1 MELIS
6 LGSGGWFPQNPRWSI
21 QDKTPTSWLTRKQ
34 QVVSLVNSPSVF
46 IMHVYVCQLYIIF
59 GRCHT
64 HCTHTCCLGVHIC
77 LCFLWDFL
85 LGLDKLNSQHAIYSL
100 GFLFLGL
107 QVSPKLMIFCLLGVC
122 LQPNT
127 MVPLR
132 PSQCVQT
139 TWQVKNKQ
147 TGPYSICCLTFIC
160 QYWTRF

>member
-6 LGSGGWFPQNPRWSI
+6 LGSGGWFPQNPGWSI
-21 QDKTPTSWLTRKQ
+21 QDKTPTTWLTRKQ
-34 QVVSLVNSPSVF
+34 THLPYSLCVSMSVSF
-46 IMHVYVCQLYIIF
+46 ILYLADV
-59 GRCHT
+59 
-64 HCTHTCCLGVHIC
+64 THTVHTFCLGVHIC

-85 LGLDKLNSQHAIYSL
+85 LGLDKLNNQHAIYSL
-100 GFLFLGL
+100 GFLFPGL

-127 MVPLR
+127 MAPLR

-139 TWQVKNKQ
+139 TWQVKK